1 MAGSRQ
7 ETSLGMITIR
17 RTLYGNFLDLGTLI
31 RVRLIKDLHPGNP

>member
-17 RTLYGNFLDLGTLI
+17 RTLYGNFLDLGDTDKSKI
-31 RVRLIKDLHPGNP
+31 DKRLTPR